1 MDDIIVIGSGQ
12 KEEKQSA
19 FEQLAAKVG
28 VSLDNIY
35 DRLMWIW
42 YMFDVSGSMDEHIR
56 KESLKESDM
65 DWTGFDLDEA
75 RDELKSILYDE
86 SMSAADPGVPFE
98 VAYDCKKDEGVK
110 RAAMDGLLSQRP
122 RVSYNSAGRSALTKL
137 NMAKKA
143 AKQFMA
149 KRYEKYPD
157 AKVGVVEFESGPRL
171 VIAGEGK
178 DPTMS
183 AVDGMG
189 GGGGTYIFGAVQ
201 YTLNK
206 TKKSKGAAPHHLIMI
221 SDGLDYSTTQ
231 LESLLP
237 DFKTQN
243 AVLDVIFVRG
253 ASDTGEMDDGMT
265 ALKKFAEATGGTVEF
280 VDNEK
285 DFEQKFL
292 AVSERKLLTTGSGV
306 KSVAN

>member
-12 KEEKQSA
+12 KDEKQSA

-56 KESLKESDM
+56 KESLQESDM
-65 DWTGFDLDEA
+65 DWTGFDLDAA
-75 RDELKSILYDE
+75 RDELSDILTEE
-86 SMSAADPGVPFE
+86 SMQAQELEVPFE
-98 VAYDCKKDEGVK
+98 VAYDPKKDEDVK

-122 RVSYNSAGRSALTKL
+122 RVRYNSSNNSPLTKL

-157 AKVGVVEFESGPRL
+157 AKVGVVQFSSGPRL
-171 VIAGEGK
+171 VVAGEGK
-178 DPTMS
+178 DPTMA
-183 AVDGMG
+183 AVDGMQD
-189 GGGGTYIFGAVQ
+189 GGGTYIFGAVQ

-221 SDGLDYSTTQ
+221 SDGQDYSTVQ
-231 LESLLP
+231 LMSLLP
-237 DFKTQN
+237 DFKVQN
-243 AVLDVIFVRG
+243 AVLDVIFICG
-253 ASDTGEMDDGMT
+253 ASDTGRMDDSME